1 MDLAEVERLVA
12 ELLATGEMN
21 EDTVADLERIRAEA
35 KAGQSYPDDLDY
47 LRALHARILSS
58 DRVVEAEP
66 VAPPE
71 DVVTQLRAEIS
82 QLQAEL
88 ADARQT
94 IAELEERLGTGI

>member
-1 MDLAEVERLVA
+1 MDLDDVERLVGD
-12 ELLATGEMN
+12 LLATGEMN

-47 LRALHARILSS
+47 LRALHARILST
-58 DRVVEAEP
+58 DLVVEAEP
-66 VAPPE
+66 VAPAE
-71 DVVTQLRAEIS
+71 DVMTQLRAEIS

-94 IAELEERLGTGI
+94 ITELEERLASRL